1 MRSRSYELP
10 LWRALT
16 VFRVA
21 ATIFAMLLAAARAS
35 HFIRPAG
42 AVAGLALMA
51 AWTAYTAYQYPRTTG
66 RRWPLLWA
74 DLAVTAAGL
83 LTTRWVLPADDIVV
97 TLPMVWIA
105 GPVIAWAICA
115 GRRAGVFAALA
126 IGGCSMAV
134 RGGEDLTGLNETVLL
149 VLAAIAIGHVVR
161 LTGDAAAYA
170 QQLAEEQAA
179 ARERDR
185 LARGIHDSVLQVL
198 ALVQR
203 RGAELG
209 GEAAQLGRLAGEQ
222 EAALRLL
229 VGTRHDPAKRT
240 GATDLRAPLRRLAG
254 ARVTLAAPAGPVP
267 LPAGAAEE
275 VAAAVGAALANV
287 REHVGPDAPA
297 WLLVE
302 DEGDAVVV
310 TVRDDGPGIA
320 AGRLADAARAGR
332 IGVAKSIR
340 GRIEDLGGTVQIAS
354 VAGQGTEVE
363 IRVPR
368 S

>member
-1 MRSRSYELP
+1 MRSPSYELP

-16 VFRVA
+16 VVRVA
-21 ATIFAMLLAAARAS
+21 ATVFAMLLAAARAS

-51 AWTAYTAYQYPRTTG
+51 VWTAYTAYQYPRTTG

-83 LTTRWVLPADDIVV
+83 LATRWVLPADDIVV

-115 GRRAGVFAALA
+115 GRRAGVLAALA

-149 VLAAIAIGHVVR
+149 VLAAVAIGHVVR
-161 LTGDAAAYA
+161 LMGDAEAYA
-170 QQLAEEQAA
+170 QEIAA

-209 GEAAQLGRLAGEQ
+209 GEAAQLGQLAGEQ

-229 VGTRHDPAKRT
+229 VGTRHDAPKRT
-240 GATDLRAPLRRLAG
+240 GAADLRAPLGRLAT
-254 ARVTLAAPAGPVP
+254 AKVTLAAPADPVP
-267 LPAGAAEE
+267 LEAGAAEE
-275 VAAAVGAALANV
+275 IAAAVGAALANV
-287 REHVGPDAPA
+287 REHVGPEAPA

-310 TVRDDGPGIA
+310 TVRDDGPGIP
-320 AGRLADAARAGR
+320 AGRLAEAARAGR

-354 VAGQGTEVE
+354 VPGQGTEVE